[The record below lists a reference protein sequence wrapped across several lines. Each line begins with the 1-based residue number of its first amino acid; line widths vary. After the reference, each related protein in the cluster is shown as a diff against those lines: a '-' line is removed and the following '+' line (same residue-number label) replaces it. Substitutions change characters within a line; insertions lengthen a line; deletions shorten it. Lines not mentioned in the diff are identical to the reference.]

1 MPPKIFFHSYYPFIT
16 FLIAKVMSFNV
27 AGSSTRIPSD
37 LPLSDLSLSDLS
49 LPTVEEVKGF
59 NVEQLNGF
67 LKKKLK
73 NIDSH
78 IDTLTAQEVDGEAF
92 LTLTHEGL
100 KVSGIPL
107 GASTKIIK
115 LLNDI
120 QGGKRR
126 SHRVIF
132 VSNTEYLL
140 NLVLF
145 FPSNPP
151 KKHIHVIVY
160 QPAGKRVVI
169 N

>member
-1 MPPKIFFHSYYPFIT
+1 MPPKIFFHLYYPFIT

-27 AGSSTRIPSD
+27 AGSSTRVPSD
-37 LPLSDLSLSDLS
+37 LPLSDLSHL
-49 LPTVEEVKGF
+49 TVEKVKGF

-67 LKKKLK
+67 LKRKLK

-107 GASTKIIK
+107 GTSTKIIK

-120 QGGKRR
+120 QGGKRT
-126 SHRVIF
+126 SF
-132 VSNTEYLL
+132 SPT
-140 NLVLF
+140 
-145 FPSNPP
+145 PC
-151 KKHIHVIVY
+151 HIR
-160 QPAGKRVVI
+160 Q
-169 N
+169 